1 MKMNRKLIPSMFFL
15 AVILLGLS
23 TKGWSDDQLHTHDRY
38 KLHIGDSLDL
48 NYRLTPEFNQ
58 SVTIEPDGFAS
69 LNIAGDVKL
78 EGLTMQEAHD
88 VILQKDSVRLN
99 QPELNLVLSNF
110 QKPYV
115 VVGGAV
121 AQPGKIELRED
132 MTAMQAIVLAGG
144 FAEVGRDTRVVL
156 FRHINSDM
164 GEVHELNLHNI
175 YKTKQLEHD
184 MALQSGDMILVPVN
198 RLEHFSRYMRAA
210 AFSSSVQP
218 QGIF

>member
-1 MKMNRKLIPSMFFL
+1 MKRIYVFL
-15 AVILLGLS
+15 LLCFVAVACTTPGRA
-23 TKGWSDDQLHTHDRY
+23 DDQLHSRDRY
-38 KLHIGDSLDL
+38 KLHVGDSLDL

-58 SVTIEPDGFAS
+58 SITIQPDGYAS
-69 LNIAGDVKL
+69 LNVAGDVKL

-88 VILQKDSVRLN
+88 LIVKQDSVRLN

-121 AQPGKIELRED
+121 AQPGRIELRED
-132 MTAMQAIVLAGG
+132 MTAMQAVLLAGG
-144 FAEVGRDTRVVL
+144 FAETARDTRVVV

-164 GEVHELNLHNI
+164 GEVHELNLHNL
-175 YKTKQLEHD
+175 YKTKDLEKD
-184 MALQSGDMILVPVN
+184 MALQPGDMILVPVN
-198 RLEHFSRYMRAA
+198 RLEHFTRYMRAA

-218 QGIF
+218 QSIF

>member
-1 MKMNRKLIPSMFFL
+1 MKKACLYILVLLF
-15 AVILLGLS
+15 AVAGHA
-23 TKGWSDDQLHTHDRY
+23 DDQLHPRERY
-38 KLHIGDSLDL
+38 RLHIGDSLDL

-58 SVTIEPDGFAS
+58 SLTIQPDGYAS
-69 LNIAGDVKL
+69 LNVAGDLKL
-78 EGLTMQEAHD
+78 EGLTMAEAHD
-88 VILQKDSVRLN
+88 LIVQKDSVRLN

-110 QKPYV
+110 QKPYI

-121 AQPGKIELRED
+121 SQPGRIELRENL
-132 MTAMQAIVLAGG
+132 TAMQAIVLAGG
-144 FAEVGRDTRVVL
+144 FSETARDSRVIV

-164 GEVHELNLHNI
+164 GEVHELDLHNLF
-175 YKTKQLEHD
+175 KSKNLEKD

>member
-1 MKMNRKLIPSMFFL
+1 MTMKKLFL
-15 AVILLGLS
+15 SFAIVCITALGI
-23 TKGWSDDQLHTHDRY
+23 TEHAHADDQLHQRDRY

-58 SVTIEPDGFAS
+58 SITIQPDGYAS
-69 LNIAGDVKL
+69 LNVAGDVKL
-78 EGLTMQEAHD
+78 AGLTLAEAHD
-88 VILQKDSVRLN
+88 LIVEKDSVRLN

-132 MTAMQAIVLAGG
+132 MTAMQAVILAGG
-144 FAEVGRDTRVVL
+144 FAETARDTRVIV

-164 GEVHELNLHNI
+164 GEVHELDLHNLW
-175 YKTKQLEHD
+175 KTKKLEQD

>member
-1 MKMNRKLIPSMFFL
+1 MKMKMKTLSC
-15 AVILLGLS
+15 ILVLGAMTAGLS
-23 TKGWSDDQLHTHDRY
+23 SKGMADDQLHTRDRY
-38 KLHIGDSLDL
+38 KLHVGDSLDL

-58 SVTIEPDGFAS
+58 SITIEPDGFAS

-78 EGLTMQEAHD
+78 EGLTMKEAHD
-88 VILQKDSVRLN
+88 LIIEKDAVRLN

-121 AQPGKIELRED
+121 AQPGKIELREE

-144 FAEVGRDTRVVL
+144 FSETARDSRVVV
-156 FRHINSDM
+156 FRHLNSDM
-164 GEVHELNLHNI
+164 GEVHELDLHNI
-175 YKTKQLEHD
+175 YKTKQLEKD

>member
-1 MKMNRKLIPSMFFL
+1 MKNKLLPSILFL
-15 AVILLGLS
+15 CVVMIGLS
-23 TKGWSDDQLHTHDRY
+23 TKGWTDDQLHTRDRY

-58 SVTIEPDGFAS
+58 SVTIEPDGYAS
-69 LNIAGDVKL
+69 LNVAGDVKL

-88 VILQKDSVRLN
+88 LIVKQDSVRLN

-144 FAEVGRDTRVVL
+144 FSEVARDTRVVV

-164 GEVHELNLHNI
+164 GEVHELDLHNLR
-175 YKTKQLEHD
+175 KTKQLEKD
-184 MALQSGDMILVPVN
+184 MELQSGDMILVPVN

>member
-1 MKMNRKLIPSMFFL
+1 MKKLFL
-15 AVILLGLS
+15 SFAIVCITALGI
-23 TKGWSDDQLHTHDRY
+23 TEHAHADDQLHQRDRY

-58 SVTIEPDGFAS
+58 SITIQPDGYAS
-69 LNIAGDVKL
+69 LNVAGDVKL
-78 EGLTMQEAHD
+78 AGLTLAEAHD
-88 VILQKDSVRLN
+88 LIVEKDSVRLN

-132 MTAMQAIVLAGG
+132 MTAMQAVILAGG
-144 FAEVGRDTRVVL
+144 FAETARDTRVIV

-164 GEVHELNLHNI
+164 GEVHELDLHNLW
-175 YKTKQLEHD
+175 KTKKLEQD